1 MDNKNIEDQNIQQNS
16 NSINDISFLSNNFIE
31 QMVLGTLLNNN
42 DSFELVSDLLEPIC
56 FANQHHQIFFKE
68 MRDKFY
74 KGSIVNTI
82 TISSTLNKHN
92 INYDYLL
99 EVSKYTTNTDNIRD
113 YAIIIRELYIKREA
127 IVLGDYLKEKAKED
141 DFLEKGIYKV
151 EEKLY
156 NLSSRTSDSH
166 FSISFGEGLIE
177 VEKTIK
183 NLLSSQKRINGL
195 TTGFIDLDNL
205 LGGLQNGYLYILAAR
220 PSMGKSALASNIAV
234 NCALDTTY
242 GGPVAFISL
251 EMPYNQIVMR
261 IMSGLSGVPLSQLIN
276 GFINKQTFSECM
288 NTLKNFYNLPLYIYD
303 TSALSI
309 GEIKTILRQMKR
321 KWGIKMAIIDY
332 LQLVHGGGENE
343 NRVAEV
349 SRITRL
355 LKATAKELKIPIIA
369 LSQLSRSA
377 ETTKTKAH
385 SNYNNREKNQDI
397 PQADNIDNYKPQLWH
412 LRESGSIEQDADVVM
427 FIVREDYYKSKEGGD
442 NLYSPPA
449 DGIGLA
455 KLYVD
460 KNRNGATGSIKLTYN
475 SFITSFKNFIQ

>member
-1 MDNKNIEDQNIQQNS
+1 MENKNIKVVNQIM
-16 NSINDISFLSNNFIE
+16 DISLSNNFIE
-31 QMVLGTLLNNN
+31 QMLLGTLLNNN
-42 DSFELVSDLLEPIC
+42 DLFELVADVLEPTY
-56 FANQHHQIFFKE
+56 FANEYHQIFFKE
-68 MRDKFY
+68 MREKFY
-74 KGSIVNTI
+74 KGSIANII
-82 TISSTLNKHN
+82 TISGSLHKYN
-92 INYDYLL
+92 INQDYLL
-99 EVSKYTTNTDNIRD
+99 EVGKYTTNSDNIRE
-113 YAIIIRELYIKREA
+113 YAMIVREFYIKREA
-127 IVLGDYLKEKAKED
+127 IILGEYLKEKAKED

-156 NLSSRTSDSH
+156 NLSSKTSDSH
-166 FSISFGEGLIE
+166 FSISFGDGLVE

-183 NLLSSQKRINGL
+183 NLLNSQRRINGL
-195 TTGFIDLDNL
+195 TTGFVDLDNL

-261 IMSGLSGVPLSQLIN
+261 IMSSLSDVPLSQLIN

-288 NTLKNFYNLPLYIYD
+288 NTLKNFYNLPIYIYD
-303 TSALSI
+303 TSSMSI

-321 KWGIKMAIIDY
+321 KWGIKLAIVDY
-332 LQLVHGGGENE
+332 LQLVHGGGQNE

-377 ETTKTKAH
+377 ETSKTKIH
-385 SNYNNREKNQDI
+385 SNINNQESQS
-397 PQADNIDNYKPQLWH
+397 PSDNIDNYKPQLWH

-442 NLYSPPA
+442 NPYSPPSN
-449 DGIGLA
+449 GMGLA

-460 KNRNGATGSIKLTYN
+460 KNRNGATGSIKLIYN
-475 SFITSFKNFIQ
+475 SFITSFKNFIE